1 MTRDSKYTNAAL
13 QSAKWIES
21 HNINADNIILDTVN
35 SHDCTRSPATWLFTY
50 NSGKYVE
57 GLSVLADITKDSHW
71 RKLSVPFFFNI
82 TSAIFSLTFLS
93 VTTARS
99 TLWQLQ

>member
-1 MTRDSKYTNAAL
+1 MFLAELTNDSKYKEAAL

-21 HNINADNIILDTVN
+21 HNINADGIVLDTVN

-57 GLSVLADITKDSHW
+57 GLSVLSDLTGDSHW
-71 RKLSVPFFFNI
+71 NTLSVPFQFFPP
-82 TSAIFSLTFLS
+82 SCHVS
-93 VTTARS
+93 
-99 TLWQLQ
+99 